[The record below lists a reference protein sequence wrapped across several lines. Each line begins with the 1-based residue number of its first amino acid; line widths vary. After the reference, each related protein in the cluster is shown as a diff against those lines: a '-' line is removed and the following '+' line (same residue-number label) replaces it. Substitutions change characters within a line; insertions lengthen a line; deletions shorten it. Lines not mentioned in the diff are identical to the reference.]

1 MLQEEYS
8 IFLRTYNTVLRNI
21 GIFITLSLAT
31 LAYSRYYR
39 GKDKTSHSKIYNL
52 GTILVSAL
60 FLSIAF
66 TINNKLINDVK
77 DMSENEIS
85 SKDIYKYD
93 IWCKLPYLSMICIL
107 ILFIFN
113 IYTFVK
119 FLF

>member
-39 GKDKTSHSKIYNL
+39 GKDNSNHSKIYNL

-66 TINNKLINDVK
+66 TINSKLLNDVK
-77 DMSENEIS
+77 HMTENEIT
-85 SKDIYKYD
+85 SKDIHKYD
-93 IWCKLPYLSMICIL
+93 VWCKIPYLSMSCIL

-113 IYTFVK
+113 IFTFVK